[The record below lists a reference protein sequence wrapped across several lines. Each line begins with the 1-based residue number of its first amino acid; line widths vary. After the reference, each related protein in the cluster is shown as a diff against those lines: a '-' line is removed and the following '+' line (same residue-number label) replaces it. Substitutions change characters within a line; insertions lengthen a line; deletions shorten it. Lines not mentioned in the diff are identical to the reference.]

1 MEPAAGTEIYLDVQG
16 DVTPATFRPA
26 SQRLGWWIVGRWIAV
41 VDILLLLV
49 TAVLWSQEGLST
61 LVGFAVVVAC
71 GGLIVVV
78 LILFA
83 APRTRRNRALSEGH
97 MRFVARE
104 DGYFVEGPFGAQT
117 FRWAI
122 YKKAYVDRRFIYL
135 LVTNNVAQVIPLQF
149 VPDPEPLLKQLRKLG
164 LLRPTPRTFIFF

>member
-1 MEPAAGTEIYLDVQG
+1 LESAASEVYLDVQG
-16 DVTPATFRPA
+16 DVTPATFHPA
-26 SQRLGWWIVGRWIAV
+26 SRRLGWWIVGRWIAFL
-41 VDILLLLV
+41 DILLLLV
-49 TAVLWSQEGLST
+49 TAMLWLQEGFTT
-61 LVGFAVVVAC
+61 LVGIGVGVAC
-71 GGLIVVV
+71 AGLIVVV

-97 MRFVARE
+97 MRFVARD

-117 FRWAI
+117 FRWTI

-149 VPDPEPLLKQLRKLG
+149 VPDPEPVLKHLRKLG

>member
-1 MEPAAGTEIYLDVQG
+1 VESAATEVYLDVQG

-26 SQRLGWWIVGRWIAV
+26 SQRLGWWVVGRWIALL
-41 VDILLLLV
+41 DILLLLV
-49 TAVLWSQEGLST
+49 TAVLWLQEGLTT
-61 LVGFAVVVAC
+61 LVGIGVGVA
-71 GGLIVVV
+71 GAGLIVVV
-78 LILFA
+78 LTLFA

-97 MRFVARE
+97 MRFVARD

-122 YKKAYVDRRFIYL
+122 YKKALVDKRFIYL

-149 VPDPEPLLKQLRKLG
+149 VPDPEPLLKHLRKLG